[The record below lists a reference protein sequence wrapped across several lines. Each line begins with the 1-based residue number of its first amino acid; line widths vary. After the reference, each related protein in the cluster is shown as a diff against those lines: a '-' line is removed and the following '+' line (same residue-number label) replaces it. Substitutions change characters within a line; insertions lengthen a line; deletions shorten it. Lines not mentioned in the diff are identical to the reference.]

1 MRSASCFLFA
11 TLAAGFGLLALP
23 NFAFAQEPGSGQIAV
38 AGLPEAPRPQ
48 FEVAAIEP
56 PAQQTP
62 SGQSQTTPQG
72 NASSQA
78 PVPHLNE
85 TASRSDVV
93 SLTASQKLNLA
104 FRSATSPFAFGKPFL
119 VAGYHEALDEDV
131 GFGWGAEGYG
141 RRVGVAYL
149 NSLNG
154 TIIGSGIL
162 TSVLHQD
169 PRYFRLGYGTVRHRG
184 LYAVANVFIC
194 QHDGTRKWEPNYSNL
209 GGSLIAAAIS
219 NAYYP
224 SDETSAGQVIS
235 RGMSSIAWSAVG
247 PVFHEF
253 WPDVSRKI
261 LHRDPTHG
269 LDAQAR
275 AADQA
280 RKQAREEQK

>member
-1 MRSASCFLFA
+1 ME
-11 TLAAGFGLLALP
+11 T
-23 NFAFAQEPGSGQIAV
+23 Q
-38 AGLPEAPRPQ
+38 
-48 FEVAAIEP
+48 
-56 PAQQTP
+56 AQQTP
-62 SGQSQTTPQG
+62 TGQSQTTPPLPSGTQG
-72 NASSQA
+72 QTGTLQGDASSQA
-78 PVPHLNE
+78 TAPQLNE
-85 TASRSDVV
+85 TTSHSDVV

-104 FRSATSPFAFGKPFL
+104 FHSATSPFAFGKPFL

-141 RRVGVAYL
+141 KRVGVAYL
-149 NSLNG
+149 NSLNS

-169 PRYFRLGYGTVRHRG
+169 PRYFRLGYGTVRYRG

-194 QHDGTRKWEPNYSNL
+194 QHDDTRKWEPNYSNL
-209 GGSLIAAAIS
+209 GGHLIAAAIS

-224 SDETSAGQVIS
+224 SDETSAGQVLS